1 MLFHSLD
8 FVVSGIVVVGPLFVD
23 VGNVAEDVGR
33 GGGRGIKS
41 SFCCISGCCG
51 VR

>member
-1 MLFHSLD
+1 M
-8 FVVSGIVVVGPLFVD
+8 SGIVVVGPLFVD
-23 VGNVAEDVGR
+23 VGNVAEDVG